1 MRGQDSKS
9 CPFSPG
15 SGSCLKP
22 RSRLQ
27 GPLPRGSSA
36 AAALWESTA
45 VPAVTH
51 PHFCRVH
58 PVSEVDCCEGGGT
71 SMRVPGPWRLWP
83 QQSAAEEGSGT
94 SALES
99 SRVPFAHSGVH
110 LPRFCGEL
118 RSVHPAQ
125 RHGRRRGRL
134 GARAGEPGRSPAQV
148 QHQRGGPARPHGLP
162 HR

>member
-36 AAALWESTA
+36 AAAPWESTA
-45 VPAVTH
+45 VLAVTH

-58 PVSEVDCCEGGGT
+58 PVSKVDCCEGGGT

-83 QQSAAEEGSGT
+83 QQSAVEEGSGT